1 MVERHPLMTALAYCV
16 LALGLLLAL
25 GPLYLIL
32 CSASVSSQQWL
43 TQGMPLAPGTALLHN
58 LHEVAQR
65 IDLGRY
71 LFNSLLVASLVVAGK
86 LLLSSVTAFA
96 VTYFQPRC
104 RGLILALLFSA
115 LLLPLEVRIVP
126 TYAAASDLFE
136 PLRALLEA
144 TGIDGVLHDLLGLHI
159 VPSISLIN
167 TYAGLSLPLVASAT
181 GTFLFLQFYRTIPPE
196 LVEAARID
204 GTGPWRFFVDILLP
218 LSKTNFAALGAIV
231 FISTWKDYMWPLVI
245 TSHDQMRTITLAMAS
260 FIPIEAGQMPE
271 WNLLMAAAL
280 VAIVIPA
287 LFVVATQRWF
297 VKGILG
303 TEKN

>member
-1 MVERHPLMTALAYCV
+1 MVERHPRMTALAYCV
-16 LALGLLLAL
+16 LGLGLLLAL

-32 CSASVSSQQWL
+32 CSASVTSQAWIS
-43 TQGMPLAPGTALLHN
+43 QGMPLTPGTALLEN
-58 LHEVAQR
+58 LREVAQR
-65 IDLGRY
+65 IDLWRY
-71 LFNSLLVASLVVAGK
+71 LFNSLLVASLVVSGK

-96 VTYFQPRC
+96 VSYFRPRC
-104 RGLILALLFSA
+104 RGLILVLLFSA

-126 TYAAASDLFE
+126 TYAAASDLLE
-136 PLRALLEA
+136 PLRSLLQAL
-144 TGIDGVLHDLLGLHI
+144 DLSGQQA
-159 VPSISLIN
+159 VPSISLVN

-204 GTGPWRFFVDILLP
+204 GAGPWRFYVDILLP

-245 TSHDQMRTITLAMAS
+245 TSHEQMRTITLAMAS
-260 FIPIEAGQMPE
+260 FLPVESGQMPQ

-280 VAIVIPA
+280 AAIAVPA
-287 LFVVATQRWF
+287 VFVVAAQRWF
-297 VKGILG
+297 VKGIVG
-303 TEKN
+303 AEK

>member
-1 MVERHPLMTALAYCV
+1 MVERHPRMTALAYCI
-16 LALGLLLAL
+16 LGLGVVLAL

-32 CSASVSSQQWL
+32 CSASVPSQQWIS
-43 TQGMPLAPGTALLHN
+43 QGMPLMPGTALPDN
-58 LHEVAQR
+58 LREVAQR
-65 IDLGRY
+65 IDLWRY
-71 LFNSLLVASLVVAGK
+71 LFNSLLVAALVVTGK

-104 RGLILALLFSA
+104 RGLILVLLFSA

-136 PLRALLEA
+136 PLRSLLQA
-144 TGIDGVLHDLLGLHI
+144 LGLSGQHA

-204 GTGPWRFFVDILLP
+204 GTGPWRFYVDILLP
-218 LSKTNFAALGAIV
+218 LSKTNFAALGSIV
-231 FISTWKDYMWPLVI
+231 FINTWKDYMWPLVI
-245 TSHDQMRTITLAMAS
+245 TSHDQMRTITLALAS
-260 FIPIEAGQMPE
+260 FLPVESGQMPQ

-287 LFVVATQRWF
+287 VFVVAAQRWF
-297 VKGILG
+297 VKGIVG
-303 TEKN
+303 TEK

>member
-1 MVERHPLMTALAYCV
+1 MVERHPRMTALAYCV
-16 LALGLLLAL
+16 LGVGLLLAL

-32 CSASVSSQQWL
+32 CSASISSQQWIS
-43 TQGMPLAPGTALLHN
+43 QGMPATPGTALLAN
-58 LHEVAQR
+58 LREVAQR
-65 IDLGRY
+65 IDLWRY
-71 LFNSLLVASLVVAGK
+71 LFNSLLVAGLVVVGK

-96 VTYFQPRC
+96 VTYFRPRG
-104 RGLILALLFSA
+104 RGLILALLFCA

-126 TYAAASDLFE
+126 TYAAASDLFD
-136 PLRALLEA
+136 PLRSLLQALGMDRA
-144 TGIDGVLHDLLGLHI
+144 HA

-181 GTFLFLQFYRTIPPE
+181 GTFLFVQFYRTIPPE

-204 GTGPWRFFVDILLP
+204 GTGPWRFYVDILLP

-260 FIPIEAGQMPE
+260 FLPVEAGQMPQ

-280 VAIVIPA
+280 VAIAVPA
-287 LFVVATQRWF
+287 VFVVAAQRWF
-297 VKGILG
+297 VKGIVG
-303 TEKN
+303 TEK

>member
-1 MVERHPLMTALAYCV
+1 MVERHPRMTALAYCI
-16 LALGLLLAL
+16 LGLGVVLAL

-32 CSASVSSQQWL
+32 CSASVSSQQWIS
-43 TQGMPLAPGTALLHN
+43 QGMPLMPGTALPDN
-58 LHEVAQR
+58 LREVAQR
-65 IDLGRY
+65 IDLWRH
-71 LFNSLLVASLVVAGK
+71 LFNSLLVAALVVTGK

-104 RGLILALLFSA
+104 RGLILVLLFSA

-136 PLRALLEA
+136 PLRSLLQA
-144 TGIDGVLHDLLGLHI
+144 LGLGGQHA

-204 GTGPWRFFVDILLP
+204 GTGPWRFYVDILLP
-218 LSKTNFAALGAIV
+218 LSKTNFAALGSIV
-231 FISTWKDYMWPLVI
+231 FINTWKDYMWPLVI
-245 TSHDQMRTITLAMAS
+245 TSHDQMRTITLAPAS
-260 FIPIEAGQMPE
+260 FLPVESGQMPQ

-287 LFVVATQRWF
+287 VFVVAAQRWF
-297 VKGILG
+297 VKGIVG
-303 TEKN
+303 TEK